1 MSTVKE
7 RIIGAVSI
15 MPEKEAE
22 KLWTLIQETFALSNA
37 EEVEPDEDE
46 IKALNA
52 FHNGDPDY
60 QPVYSQKDVL
70 KELGL

>member
-22 KLWTLIQETFALSNA
+22 KLWTLIQETFALNNA
-37 EEVEPDEDE
+37 EEVEADEDE

-60 QPVYSQKDVL
+60 QPVYSQEDVL
-70 KELGL
+70 QKLGL

>member
-1 MSTVKE
+1 MSAVKE

-15 MPEKEAE
+15 MPEKKAE
-22 KLWTLIQETFALSNA
+22 KLWTLIQETFTLDNA
-37 EEVEPDEDE
+37 EEVEPDDDE
-46 IKALNA
+46 VKALDA

-60 QPVYSQKDVL
+60 QPVYSQEDVL